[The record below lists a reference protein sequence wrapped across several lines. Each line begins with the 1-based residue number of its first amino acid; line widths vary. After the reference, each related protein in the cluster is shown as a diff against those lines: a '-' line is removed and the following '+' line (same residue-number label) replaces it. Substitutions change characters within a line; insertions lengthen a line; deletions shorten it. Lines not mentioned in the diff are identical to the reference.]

1 MDIFGILTMAGGLA
15 LFLYGM
21 STMGDGLVQMAG
33 GKLEKILEK
42 LTNRLI
48 KGVLLGALVTAVIQ
62 SSSATTVMVVGFV
75 NSGIMNLRQ
84 AVGVIMGANVGTTVT
99 SWILSL
105 VGIQGD
111 NVFLRLLEPSSFS
124 PVLAVIG
131 IVMLMSGKEGSKKKN
146 TGSILLGFAVLMFGM
161 QTMSG
166 AVAPLADNESFTG
179 MLTAFS
185 NPILGMAAGAL
196 LTAVIQSSSASVGIL
211 QALCTTGAV
220 TYGAAIPIIM
230 GQNIGTCVTA
240 LISSVGA
247 SRNARRASLIH
258 LYFNLIGTIV
268 FVTAFYLVNSLADLD
283 FMNETAG
290 AASIAVIHS
299 LFNIGCVVL
308 LLPFSKGLVKL
319 AEITVPEKKGEDA
332 EGKKIPEQIAALDE
346 RFLDRPAVAM
356 QLCRN
361 AANEMCRLSCL
372 AFEKASNVLV
382 RYDEKEMQE
391 VIELE
396 NQTDM
401 YEDALGGYLVRLS
414 GRELSSEDSRQ
425 LSIMLNSMGDFE
437 RIADHFI
444 NLVESAREMNDKGL
458 SLTHQG
464 DIELDAYGMAVKD
477 IVKITETVFLDD
489 DLELAREVEPMEEVI
504 DVLSDEMKQR
514 HIVRLRRNMC
524 SMEAGLIL
532 EDIITNYERISDHCS
547 NIALALIEISE
558 DGFGTHA
565 YTRSVSKSDDPS
577 FRESFERLSKRY
589 VLPAVEE

>member
-1 MDIFGILTMAGGLA
+1 MKPIKHIKDERNTNKKMDIFGILTMVGGLA
-15 LFLYGM
+15 MFLYGM
-21 STMGDGLVQMAG
+21 SVMGEGLMRFSG
-33 GKLEKILEK
+33 SKLERILEK
-42 LTNRLI
+42 LTDKRI
-48 KGVLLGALVTAVIQ
+48 KGLILGIAVTAAIQ

-75 NSGIMNLRQ
+75 NSGIMKLSQ
-84 AVGVIMGANVGTTVT
+84 AVGVIMGANIGTTVT

-105 VGIQGD
+105 AGIQSD
-111 NVFLRLLEPSSFS
+111 NVLLRLLKPSAFA
-124 PVLAVIG
+124 PVLAAAG
-131 IVMLMSGKEGSKKKN
+131 IFMYMKGKDGSRSKN
-146 TGSILLGFAVLMFGM
+146 GGMILLGFAVLMFGM
-161 QTMSG
+161 ETMSG
-166 AVAPLADNESFTG
+166 AVAPLSESPAFVKI
-179 MLTAFS
+179 LTLFS
-185 NPILGMAAGAL
+185 NPLFGIAAGAVV
-196 LTAVIQSSSASVGIL
+196 TAVIQSSSASVGIL
-211 QALCTTGAV
+211 QALCISGAINYS
-220 TYGAAIPIIM
+220 TAIPIIM

-372 AFEKASNVLV
+372 AFEKARNVLV

-437 RIADHFI
+437 RIADHSI
-444 NLVESAREMNDKGL
+444 NLVESAKEMNDKGL

-514 HIVRLRRNMC
+514 HIVRLRKNMC

-532 EDIITNYERISDHCS
+532 EDIITNYERIS
-547 NIALALIEISE
+547 
-558 DGFGTHA
+558 
-565 YTRSVSKSDDPS
+565 
-577 FRESFERLSKRY
+577 LSKRY
-589 VLPAVEE
+589 VLPTVED